1 MSEQQQR
8 LRGSEEKLKLKILL
22 PLAAVFCLV
31 VVIFAALILH
41 SERLHLDSSFAREMA
56 EIQTVYDKTLHLQ
69 GNNLRMALA
78 FLEQDKALRILLAS
92 GDRAQLQKHLVPV
105 FEKLKSEFQI
115 THFYLLDANRITLL
129 RLHQPDRFGDHI
141 ERFTAR
147 EAERTRQVAIGAE
160 LGPLGTITLRAVIP
174 VREGDGIVGYIE
186 VGTEVLGIF
195 KNTIHNHGDY
205 IYLLLHKELLSRKDW
220 ERGMRMLGRTP
231 EWDRYPD
238 FIVASQTKTDILP
251 ELDRIFAQGKH
262 GLNLDG
268 FELNEGKLTYRLGF
282 HPIVD
287 VSGRNIGDVVVLHNT
302 TAITAQ
308 TKQMMLTLIGVA
320 IGCVIVLLAI
330 ISLILGRTQRTM
342 AAYLDERQKAE
353 GEIESLA
360 FYDPLTRLPN
370 RRLLL
375 DRFKHALAASARNG
389 RQGALLFVGL
399 DNFKVINDTLGHDT
413 GDLLLQ
419 QVALRIDTCIRG
431 DDTVSRFSGDEFVV
445 MLEGLSGQSLEA
457 AAQAEAIGEKILST
471 LGEPYQLGKHEC
483 HSTAS
488 IGATLFTGYKE
499 GMDELLKQ
507 ADIAMLQAKKTGR
520 NSLRFFD
527 PAMQAAIT
535 DRVAMESDLRR
546 ATFSEG
552 QLMLYYQPQVDSSG
566 YWIGAEALVRWR
578 HPERG
583 MISPAEFI
591 PLAEETGLILPL
603 GHWVLVTACQQLVA
617 WAERPETSH
626 LVLAVNISAKQFQL
640 PTFVEEVLSLIDY
653 FKVDPTRLKLEITE
667 STVLGNVDDV
677 IKKMSELKDH
687 GLSFSMDDFGTG
699 YSSLSLLKRLPLHQ
713 LKIDQSF
720 VRDILVDSSDAA
732 ISRMIVNLAQS
743 MGLSVIAE
751 GVETDA
757 QREFL
762 GQSGCHAYQG
772 YLFGRPVPIEEFEA
786 LLKRG

>member
-1 MSEQQQR
+1 MSEQEHSHDA
-8 LRGSEEKLKLKILL
+8 GKKLKQKILL
-22 PLAAVFCLV
+22 PLLGVFCLL
-31 VVIFAALILH
+31 VIAFSVFIYQN
-41 SERLHLDSSFAREMA
+41 ERLHLNNSFVREMA
-56 EIQTVYDKTLHLQ
+56 EIQASYSAIIHQRDDS
-69 GNNLRMALA
+69 LRTALA
-78 FLEQDKALRILLAS
+78 FLERDQTLRKALAAGNRT
-92 GDRAQLQKHLVPV
+92 QLQIQFAPL
-105 FEKLKSEFQI
+105 FEQLKREFRI
-115 THFYLLDANRITLL
+115 THFYLLDASRVTLL
-129 RLHQPDRFGDHI
+129 RLHQPDRFDDRI

-147 EAERTRQVAIGAE
+147 EAERTGRIASGTEI
-160 LGPLGTITLRAVIP
+160 GPLGTITLRAVAPLFESGKAI
-174 VREGDGIVGYIE
+174 GYVE
-186 VGTEVLGIF
+186 VGMEVADIF
-195 KNTIHNHGDY
+195 KNTIHNHGDDVY
-205 IYLLLHKELLSRKDW
+205 VLLHQELLSRKDW
-220 ERGMRMLGRTP
+220 EQGMRMLGRTP
-231 EWDRYPD
+231 EWDRYPG
-238 FIVASQTKTDILP
+238 FVVSSQTRADIP
-251 ELDRIFAQGKH
+251 AELDQVFAQGGSVHKREETV
-262 GLNLDG
+262 LK
-268 FELNEGKLTYRLGF
+268 EGNLTYRLGF
-282 HPIVD
+282 LPLAD
-287 VSGRNIGDVVVLHNT
+287 ASGRDVGHIAVLHNT

-308 TKQMMLTLIGVA
+308 SRQMMQIFTGVVV
-320 IGCVIVLLAI
+320 GCGILLLVV
-330 ISLILGRTQRTM
+330 ISLVLGRTQRVLAT
-342 AAYLDERQKAE
+342 YLDERQKAE

-419 QVALRIDTCIRG
+419 EVALRTDACTRG

-445 MLEGLSGQSLEA
+445 LLEGLSEQELEA
-457 AAQAEAIGEKILST
+457 AAQAESIGEKILAA

-488 IGATLFTGYKE
+488 IGATLFIGYKE

-507 ADIAMLQAKKTGR
+507 ADIAMLQAKKAGR
-520 NSLRFFD
+520 NTLRFFD
-527 PAMQAAIT
+527 PTMQAAIT
-535 DRVAMESDLRR
+535 GRVAMESDLRR

-552 QLMLYYQPQVDSSG
+552 QLLLYYQPQVDSSG
-566 YWIGAEALVRWR
+566 CWIGAEALVRWR

-603 GHWVLVTACQQLVA
+603 GHWVLSTACKQLVA
-617 WAERPETSH
+617 WAQHPETSH

-640 PTFVEEVLSLIDY
+640 PTFVEEVLSLVEY
-653 FKVDPTRLKLEITE
+653 FKVDPAKLKLEITE
-667 STVLGNVDDV
+667 STVLGNVEDV
-677 IKKMSELKDH
+677 IAKMTELKNC

-772 YLFGRPVPIEEFEA
+772 YLFGKPVPVEEFEA
-786 LLKRG
+786 LLKQG